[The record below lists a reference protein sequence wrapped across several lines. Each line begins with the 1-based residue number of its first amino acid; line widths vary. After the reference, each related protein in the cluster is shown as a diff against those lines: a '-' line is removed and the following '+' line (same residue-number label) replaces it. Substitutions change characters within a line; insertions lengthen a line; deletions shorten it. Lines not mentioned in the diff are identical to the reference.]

1 VNSRAIVASYMQS
14 LLWIA
19 LLMALISAE
28 ANIVELLLTDFVHG
42 NPHRTKDNAISM
54 MKAFAPVFGIVTMI
68 GTFLVFTLPQFFQAE
83 VVVVFDRLCG
93 DRARFAALPALPLTA
108 VLTWYCYD
116 YLTPSNLC
124 FAGNC
129 MQAYEHGLSI
139 SRYMAAV
146 AIQTPITL
154 FSFLYFNTDLS
165 GSSRKPVLLAT
176 LAIAIVIGGVLGYVR
191 ARAQYQFL

>member
-1 VNSRAIVASYMQS
+1 VNSRAIVVSYMQS

-19 LLMALISAE
+19 LFTALVSAE
-28 ANIVELLLTDFVHG
+28 RNIVELLFTDFVHG
-42 NPHRTKDNAISM
+42 NPHRTQDNAISM
-54 MKAFAPVFGIVTMI
+54 MKGFTPVAGIIAFI

-83 VVVVFDRLCG
+83 AVAALDQIFG
-93 DRARFAALPALPLTA
+93 DRARFAVWPALPLTA
-108 VLTWYCYD
+108 VLTWYCSD
-116 YLTPSNLC
+116 YLTPSNVC

-129 MQAYEHGLSI
+129 TEAYEHGLSI
-139 SRYMAAV
+139 SRYMTAL

-165 GSSRKPVLLAT
+165 GRSKKPVLLAA
-176 LAIAIVIGGVLGYVR
+176 LAIAIVIGGLSGYVR

>member
-1 VNSRAIVASYMQS
+1 VNRRAIVVSHMQS

-19 LLMALISAE
+19 LLTALMSAE
-28 ANIVELLLTDFVHG
+28 RSIVELVFTDFVHG
-42 NPHRTKDNAISM
+42 NPHRTQDNAISM
-54 MKAFAPVFGIVTMI
+54 MKAFTPWAGVIAFM
-68 GTFLVFTLPQFFQAE
+68 GTFLVFTLPQLFQAE
-83 VVVVFDRLCG
+83 VVGALDRISG
-93 DRARFAALPALPLTA
+93 DRARFAVWPALPLTA

-129 MQAYEHGLSI
+129 MEAYEHGLST
-139 SRYMAAV
+139 SRYMTAL

-165 GSSRKPVLLAT
+165 GRSKKSVLLAG
-176 LAIAIVIGGVLGYVR
+176 LAIAIVIGGLSGYLR

>member
-1 VNSRAIVASYMQS
+1 VNRRAIVVSYMQS

-19 LLMALISAE
+19 LFMALMCVE
-28 ANIVELLLTDFVHG
+28 TNIVELLFIDFVHG
-42 NPHRTKDNAISM
+42 NPHRTQDNAIVM
-54 MKAFAPVFGIVTMI
+54 MKAYTPVAGLVAFI

-83 VVVVFDRLCG
+83 MIGALDRICG

-129 MQAYEHGLSI
+129 MEAYEHGLSI
-139 SRYMAAV
+139 SRYVMAL
-146 AIQTPITL
+146 AIQAPITL
-154 FSFLYFNTDLS
+154 FSFLYFNADLS
-165 GSSRKPVLLAT
+165 GRSRKPILLAA
-176 LAIAIVIGGVLGYVR
+176 LAIAVVIGGIWGYAR
-191 ARAQYQFL
+191 ARGQYQFL